1 MYSPAYNNS
10 LMKKILLLLIP
21 LAILS
26 GCRKND
32 SFLINGTIKD
42 STHKYIT
49 FNKIDINNIEFIDS
63 AKISSNGRFRIRIK
77 ATEPDFYQAG
87 FSSTNFMTLLAEP
100 GEKINLTFADENLY
114 LNYTV
119 EGSEGSELV
128 KILDYKLLDTRRKL
142 DSLNILFGNASTEPG
157 SDTIQ
162 ERLSQEAMVIARA
175 QRRFNIEF
183 VIKNIRS
190 LATIKA
196 LYQKLNDQTYVLY
209 DKRDLQ
215 YLKIA
220 SDSLT
225 RYYPDSRHTKALVN
239 SLKEG
244 IRELNAIKLN
254 QLVENLPE
262 TKLDPVLKDINGRIV
277 ALSSLR
283 GKYVLLAFWSAE
295 SRDCITENLQ
305 LKEFY
310 KIYNKKGFEIYQ
322 ISLDTDETKWKAA
335 VKFDELPW
343 ISTREEDPEN
353 PKNALLFNVRS
364 LPANYLFD
372 PKGNII
378 ESNIHGKALQLKLLQ
393 LLNN

>member
-1 MYSPAYNNS
+1 
-10 LMKKILLLLIP
+10 MKKILLLLIP

-32 SFLINGTIKD
+32 SFTVNGTIKD
-42 STHKYIT
+42 HTHEYIT
-49 FNKIDINNIEFIDS
+49 ITKVDINSIEFIDS

-87 FSSTNFMTLLAEP
+87 FSPTNFMTLLAEP

-114 LNYTV
+114 LNYAV

-128 KILDYKLLDTRRKL
+128 QTLDYKLLDTRRKL
-142 DSLNILFGNASTEPG
+142 DSLDILFKKASTEPEAAAV
-157 SDTIQ
+157 Q
-162 ERLSQEAMVIARA
+162 EKLSQEALAIAKA

-183 VIKNIRS
+183 VVKNITS

-196 LYQKLNDQTYVLY
+196 LYQKLNDKTYVLY
-209 DKRDLQ
+209 DKYDLQ

-225 RYYPDSRHTKALVN
+225 RYYPDSRHTKALVK
-239 SLKEG
+239 SLEEG

-283 GKYVLLAFWSAE
+283 GKYVLLAFWSSE
-295 SRDCITENLQ
+295 SRDCIAENLQ

-322 ISLDTDETKWKAA
+322 ISLDTDEAKWKAA

-343 ISTREEDPEN
+343 ISTREDDPEN
-353 PKNALLFNVRS
+353 PRNALLFNVKS
-364 LPANYLFD
+364 VPANYLFD

-378 ESNIHGKALQLKLLQ
+378 ESNLHGKALQLRLLQ